1 MQQTIYCS
9 KDTHS
14 YVRIIDHCTSFKD
27 SQPVDSYIYVE
38 ADKASSVYTHKYVMP
53 IVDFHSTHSAVLDEL
68 TLENLGDGVSI
79 LDRIRQGQL
88 FDIFGKYKLF

>member
-1 MQQTIYCS
+1 
-9 KDTHS
+9 
-14 YVRIIDHCTSFKD
+14 
-27 SQPVDSYIYVE
+27 
-38 ADKASSVYTHKYVMP
+38 MP